1 MGFRNVPLCI
11 SAGAVMEV
19 FAGIKGTF
27 INKINKSYIATLSDK
42 ANISFDTEKLKIS
55 ALLEN
60 TKLFYFKK
68 QKP

>member
-1 MGFRNVPLCI
+1 
-11 SAGAVMEV
+11 MEV
-19 FAGIKGTF
+19 FVGIKGTF

-55 ALLEN
+55 ALPED

-68 QKP
+68 QKTC

>member
-1 MGFRNVPLCI
+1 
-11 SAGAVMEV
+11 MEV

-55 ALLEN
+55 ALLEG
-60 TKLFYFKK
+60 TKLFILKSKK
-68 QKP
+68 RDSFLP

>member
-1 MGFRNVPLCI
+1 
-11 SAGAVMEV
+11 MEV

-55 ALLEN
+55 PPLKN

-68 QKP
+68 QKT

>member
-1 MGFRNVPLCI
+1 
-11 SAGAVMEV
+11 MEV

-55 ALLEN
+55 ALLGD
-60 TKLFYFKK
+60 TKLFILKSKK
-68 QKP
+68 RDSFLP

>member
-1 MGFRNVPLCI
+1 
-11 SAGAVMEV
+11 MEV

-55 ALLEN
+55 ALLED
-60 TKLFYFKK
+60 TKLFILKSKK
-68 QKP
+68 RDSFLP

>member
-1 MGFRNVPLCI
+1 
-11 SAGAVMEV
+11 MEV

-55 ALLEN
+55 PLLKN

-68 QKP
+68 QKT

>member
-1 MGFRNVPLCI
+1 
-11 SAGAVMEV
+11 MEV

-42 ANISFDTEKLKIS
+42 ANISFDNEKLKIS
-55 ALLEN
+55 ALLED

-68 QKP
+68 QKT

>member
-1 MGFRNVPLCI
+1 
-11 SAGAVMEV
+11 MEV

-27 INKINKSYIATLSDK
+27 INKINKNYIATLSDK

-55 ALLEN
+55 PLLKN

-68 QKP
+68 QKT

>member
-1 MGFRNVPLCI
+1 
-11 SAGAVMEV
+11 MEV

-55 ALLEN
+55 ALLED

-68 QKP
+68 HKT